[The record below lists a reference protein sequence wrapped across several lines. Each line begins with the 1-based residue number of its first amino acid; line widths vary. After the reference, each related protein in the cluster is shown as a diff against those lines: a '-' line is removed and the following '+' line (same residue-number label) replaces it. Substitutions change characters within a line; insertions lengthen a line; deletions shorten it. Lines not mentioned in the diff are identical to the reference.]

1 MKRFKAWLAGVWAAA
16 KVDEKKLRRYLT
28 ALGAIVVTA
37 AYQVFDV
44 GIAAVVAM
52 TPRELAKRFVVCFA
66 FGIIGALAHG
76 GPFKAITLRPE
87 LEVKDPAAAGKGDT

>member
-1 MKRFKAWLAGVWAAA
+1 MKKIKAWFVGVWAAA

-52 TPRELAKRFVVCFA
+52 TPRELVKRFVVCLA
-66 FGIIGALAHG
+66 FGVLGALVHG
-76 GPFKAITLRPE
+76 GPFKAFALTPS
-87 LEVKDPAAAGKGDT
+87 LEVRPAEKAEKDET

>member
-16 KVDEKKLRRYLT
+16 KVDEKKVRRYLT

-52 TPRELAKRFVVCFA
+52 TPRELAKRFVVCLA

-76 GPFKAITLRPE
+76 GPFKAFVLTPS
-87 LEVKDPAAAGKGDT
+87 LEVQPAEKAGKGDA